1 MKVRLTQPGFQK
13 YTGQM
18 GVVFFQDGLSTDH
31 VAERDAIRM
40 AAVMNC
46 EWEDGSNLSPSQNVI
61 NTLKNAAPVQKALT
75 TGEDGASTEPKTDE
89 PPAPPAETPK
99 WTREELEALADAQG
113 IQGLRQIADPAGIK
127 GRSITEMIEAIVNAG
142 LPKSE

>member
-31 VAERDAIRM
+31 VAERDAVRM

-46 EWEDGSNLSPSQNVI
+46 EWEDGSNLSPSQHVT
-61 NTLKNAAPVQKALT
+61 NTLKNAAPVQTKLE
-75 TGEDGASTEPKTDE
+75 TGKDGDGEKKPPTQDE
-89 PPAPPAETPK
+89 PPAEVPK
-99 WTREELEALADAQG
+99 WTREELEAIADAQG

>member
-46 EWEDGSNLSPSQNVI
+46 EWENGSNLSPSQHVI
-61 NTLKNAAPVQKALT
+61 NTLKNSAPVLKTAEVVVDEVT
-75 TGEDGASTEPKTDE
+75 PPTESE
-89 PPAPPAETPK
+89 QPPTETLK